1 MRYNPVISAVSLLI
15 VFQSITATA
24 IAKDPPAT
32 AERFRIPLHFIQN
45 AGQWDAEVKYGVIRG
60 MEKAAFTK
68 DGIALWRPLRR
79 STVLPT
85 LEVTAN
91 ATPIPGDGLLERLDL
106 RFVNPSKD
114 MYIEGLGERYEA
126 TQIYRG
132 SDSAMWR
139 TNIPGF
145 TGIRYAN
152 VWPGV
157 DIEYSENGDRFQQR
171 IVLHPG
177 ANPADIRFEG
187 ADVILDDMI
196 TGMREDGDIYVE
208 RGNAT
213 MGSGIR
219 YRPYRNFFDRRREIA
234 TEFNTFFGGNGMDEI
249 VGFDIDQRGY
259 IHLYMQTASSDLPV
273 SAAQQANLRGDYD
286 MFHACLKSDA
296 QAIHFATY
304 IGGSLNELRGLLAV
318 GTELS
323 RSMMSCDNDNNA
335 HMMCNAQ
342 SLDFPI
348 TANALQPVRPA
359 QPSWHWSRSSQ
370 WQHFS
375 VPVLFKLDTAGLLIS
390 STWLGGPGALMAAEL
405 TVDAQGNTILLA
417 ETDGV
422 QWCVTPGTIQDTL
435 DTIPVYLPDGR
446 RWWPQS
452 VILVKINS
460 THDSVVAGTYIIDG
474 EGQQHYI
481 QGWRMFLQT
490 DKEGSILLA
499 IEGLTELLEKP
510 PPKVRSWPAGE
521 SNNRAFLM
529 KINHDLTAHY
539 YATPISNIE
548 VEDLSIGED
557 GSVILVGQA
566 GVLPL
571 INPLESRNTM
581 SCIMRYP
588 PTGGEPA
595 FVTYNPIPFSLAPQV
610 RITPCN
616 EILVFGRTRTTNYP
630 FVNPLD
636 TINQYESEYM
646 LVLDYDGTEIRH
658 FGYWHLDEKY
668 IKRGHVKWGAY
679 RNYSHLDAGNN
690 LTVYSELKSI
700 NKDSVT
706 MFNAIQPLYGNDAEG
721 FLFRTRV
728 PGCELLS
735 CGLNVA
741 DTVFKYNDPALI
753 HPRYLD
759 VSTELLNIDPAIDA
773 GGIECQIS
781 LPKGL
786 VLDPDTQRARIALGD
801 MRLRPGDRH
810 TVRWR
815 VRVDDAAF
823 DTSGAWI
830 DVVTYYFDADRMRG
844 TPSVIT
850 CDAYINFA
858 RRDRFVPEAPCAVTA
873 PDSLSVLG
881 DNYDP
886 TPFPVSLTVNNSGS
900 GPITFA
906 RFSMNFGDG
915 MYLFPVPAGGKYA
928 PGATIPPG
936 GSHTVNWQARAL
948 RRPMPRDVRIF
959 CMGEDPVGNPLSLCD
974 ATVHVPAMPMQCMA
988 FGTQNI
994 TVNPETGAITPD
1006 PAEVLLELRSVI
1018 DSALLDINV
1027 WLDLS
1032 ACRHLSLPMADY
1044 GRGPLRMIQ
1053 NDIDT
1058 LRWQLGLASNPVGTA
1073 TDTLYF
1079 RITGG
1084 GGRWSTL
1091 CMLPVRITMLLGGA
1105 ECALYGP
1112 GSVPE
1117 SQVLQR
1123 TPVTI
1128 DYSLRNT
1135 GTVALDAR
1143 RVDLTIPGG
1152 SGLLALDPLSRTLS
1166 LLSPGDSLTEQW
1178 KLRPLA
1184 LRASR
1189 NVTLEAFTWGLKR
1202 DGTGD
1207 SLLAVCT
1214 HDMHI
1219 PGIEGLL
1226 CDITTLDTVRF
1237 VRDPLGYDPDPVPVT
1252 MELRNILDTPE
1263 TGIEAEIDLTAAPR
1277 FELATGETAIKT
1289 LASIDSNS
1297 AAQLQWLLRPLPGS
1311 ATEAQHITIRYRSLE
1326 QGDWKEC
1333 MTSIIVEEWPPV
1345 KTTHCVVSG
1354 HDSLHADQA
1363 YERII
1368 PEPFEISY
1376 TASNTGTVALRNCA
1390 ATITLPPEFE
1400 LVSDSA
1406 TLSFGELR
1414 PGDGNT
1420 RWWTLKTTPALA
1432 DFGAYPVNFT
1442 WYSDEQG
1449 SASGCDHTVHVLRD
1463 ASSGIVFTP
1472 LHLHFEAEQND
1483 PLPAAQH
1490 VQLWTGGGLS
1500 MPWTAQGGQWW
1511 LNADPV
1517 SGDHAARIAVQPNS
1531 TALPFGLH
1539 ATALTIAGQA
1549 PNLPRD
1555 VAVTY
1560 RISGLVGVAPSNSIT
1575 TFGLGPVWPQPVPLN
1590 GEARISINV
1599 PPGEYV
1605 RLALYDALGR
1615 EVAVVKEGVMPEAD
1629 PVLRIAPAVLR
1640 VRPGMY
1646 FIRMIGAGAQA
1657 VRAVV
1662 VR

>member
-1 MRYNPVISAVSLLI
+1 
-15 VFQSITATA
+15 
-24 IAKDPPAT
+24 
-32 AERFRIPLHFIQN
+32 
-45 AGQWDAEVKYGVIRG
+45 
-60 MEKAAFTK
+60 
-68 DGIALWRPLRR
+68 
-79 STVLPT
+79 
-85 LEVTAN
+85 
-91 ATPIPGDGLLERLDL
+91 
-106 RFVNPSKD
+106 

-132 SDSAMWR
+132 NDSSMWR
-139 TNIPGF
+139 TNIPSF

-152 VWPGV
+152 VWPGI
-157 DIEYSENGDRFQQR
+157 DIEYSEKGDRFQQC

-177 ANPADIRFEG
+177 ANPADILFEG

-196 TGMREDGDIYVE
+196 TGMREHGDIYVE
-208 RGNAT
+208 RSNAT

-219 YRPYRNFFDRRREIA
+219 YRPYRNFLDRRREIA
-234 TEFNTFFGGNGMDEI
+234 TEFNTFFGGNGTEDIAGLDLDEN
-249 VGFDIDQRGY
+249 GN
-259 IHLYMQTASSDLPV
+259 IHFLLITASTDLPLRSEIQSILKGDTDFYHICL
-273 SAAQQANLRGDYD
+273 SADGRHLRFG
-286 MFHACLKSDA
+286 
-296 QAIHFATY
+296 TY
-304 IGGSLNELRGLLAV
+304 IGGDLSELRGLLH
-318 GTELS
+318 GNTDLS
-323 RSMMSCDNDNNA
+323 YSMMRCGTGGVVNIL
-335 HMMCNAQ
+335 CNTQ
-342 SLDFPI
+342 SHDFPI
-348 TANALQPVRPA
+348 LIDALQGTRPQMDTWYQSTVTTIVQLNA
-359 QPSWHWSRSSQ
+359 NGKLRRSS
-370 WQHFS
+370 
-375 VPVLFKLDTAGLLIS
+375 
-390 STWLGGPGALMAAEL
+390 WLGGPGALTGGEL
-405 TVDAQGNTILLA
+405 SVDSDGNIIIYG
-417 ETDGV
+417 EIDGS
-422 QWCVTPGTIQDTL
+422 QWYITPGTVL
-435 DTIPVYLPDGR
+435 DSIDHIPMYWPDGTR
-446 RWWPQS
+446 MWPRS
-452 VILVKINS
+452 AILIKI
-460 THDSVVAGTYIIDG
+460 DSSMDAIIAGTYIFDG
-474 EGQQHYI
+474 EGNFQAI
-481 QGWRMFLQT
+481 P
-490 DKEGSILLA
+490 EGVRILCDHENNIIVYA
-499 IEGLTELLEKP
+499 GHCELLRTP
-510 PPKVRSWPAGE
+510 LPKINNWPAG
-521 SNNRAFLM
+521 NGIGGRFLL
-529 KINHDLTAHY
+529 KLDDKLQRYIFSTEIPGPFSEGV
-539 YATPISNIE
+539 TVGP
-548 VEDLSIGED
+548 D
-557 GSVILVGQA
+557 GSIILA
-566 GVLPL
+566 GSIERLDSTIL
-571 INPLESRNTM
+571 INPLERLFTGGY
-581 SCIMRYP
+581 ILRYP
-588 PTGGEPA
+588 PFGGEPV
-595 FVTYNPIPFSLAPQV
+595 FLTYNPAAMPSQKSNLNV
-610 RITPCN
+610 SVSSCN
-616 EILVFGRTRTTNYP
+616 EIVLFGQTLRGKFPFTNAA
-630 FVNPLD
+630 D
-636 TINQYESEYM
+636 TFNLYQSEYI
-646 LVLDYDGTEIRH
+646 LTLDYDGNEIRYG
-658 FGYWHLDEKY
+658 GYWHMDEKY
-668 IKRGHVKWGAY
+668 AKRGIVHWGPVPTTHAK
-679 RNYSHLDAGNN
+679 SVHFLLDGNDN
-690 LTVYSELKSI
+690 LLGLGQITES

-706 MFNAIQPLYGNDAEG
+706 MFSTFQPLYAGGTTDA

-801 MRLRPGDRH
+801 LRLRPGDRH

-823 DTSGAWI
+823 DTSGAWL

-858 RRDRFVPEAPCAVTA
+858 RRDRFEPEVPCAVTA

-886 TPFPVSLTVNNSGS
+886 TPFPVSLTVNNTGS

-928 PGATIPPG
+928 PGATVPPG

-948 RRPMPRDVRIF
+948 RRPVARDVRIF

-994 TVNPETGAITPD
+994 TVNPETGAITPN

-1027 WLDLS
+1027 WLDMS
-1032 ACRHLSLPMADY
+1032 GCRHLSLPMADY

-1053 NDIDT
+1053 NDVDT

-1123 TPVTI
+1123 TPVII

-1166 LLSPGDSLTEQW
+1166 PLSPGDSLTEQW

-1207 SLLAVCT
+1207 SLLAMCT

-1219 PGIEGLL
+1219 PGIDGLL

-1237 VRDPLGYDPDPVPVT
+1237 IRDELRYDPDPVPVT
-1252 MELRNILDTPE
+1252 MELRNILDTDRRRDRSGDRSHRRPALR
-1263 TGIEAEIDLTAAPR
+1263 TRNRRDRDQNPRLHRQQQRRATAMAAAATAGLRSRKHRISPSATAPLSKANGRSACHDHRRSMAPCTDNALRCLRSRLAPR
-1277 FELATGETAIKT
+1277 RSGLRTHHPRAFR
-1289 LASIDSNS
+1289 N
-1297 AAQLQWLLRPLPGS
+1297 LLHR
-1311 ATEAQHITIRYRSLE
+1311 H
-1326 QGDWKEC
+1326 
-1333 MTSIIVEEWPPV
+1333 
-1345 KTTHCVVSG
+1345 
-1354 HDSLHADQA
+1354 
-1363 YERII
+1363 
-1368 PEPFEISY
+1368 
-1376 TASNTGTVALRNCA
+1376 NTGTVALRNCA
-1390 ATITLPPEFE
+1390 ATIILPPEFE

-1414 PGDGNT
+1414 PGHSNT

-1449 SASGCDHTVHVLRD
+1449 SASGCDHTVHVLKD

-1531 TALPFGLH
+1531 TALPVGLH

-1549 PNLPRD
+1549 PNLPKD

-1560 RISGLVGVAPSNSIT
+1560 EITGLLDVGRRAAAR
-1575 TFGLGPVWPQPVPLN
+1575 LYEMGPVWPQPVPLN
-1590 GEARISINV
+1590 GEARISLNV

-1605 RLALYDALGR
+1605 RITLYDALGR
-1615 EVAVVKEGVMPEAD
+1615 EVAVLREGVLPEAD
-1629 PVLRIAPAVLR
+1629 PVLRIVPSALR
-1640 VRPGMY
+1640 MQPGMY
-1646 FIRMIGAGAQA
+1646 FIRMISAGGQA

-1662 VR
+1662 VRP

>member
-1 MRYNPVISAVSLLI
+1 MCGNLL
-15 VFQSITATA
+15 FL
-24 IAKDPPAT
+24 
-32 AERFRIPLHFIQN
+32 F
-45 AGQWDAEVKYGVIRG
+45 
-60 MEKAAFTK
+60 
-68 DGIALWRPLRR
+68 
-79 STVLPT
+79 
-85 LEVTAN
+85 
-91 ATPIPGDGLLERLDL
+91 
-106 RFVNPSKD
+106 
-114 MYIEGLGERYEA
+114 
-126 TQIYRG
+126 
-132 SDSAMWR
+132 
-139 TNIPGF
+139 
-145 TGIRYAN
+145 
-152 VWPGV
+152 
-157 DIEYSENGDRFQQR
+157 
-171 IVLHPG
+171 
-177 ANPADIRFEG
+177 
-187 ADVILDDMI
+187 
-196 TGMREDGDIYVE
+196 
-208 RGNAT
+208 
-213 MGSGIR
+213 
-219 YRPYRNFFDRRREIA
+219 
-234 TEFNTFFGGNGMDEI
+234 
-249 VGFDIDQRGY
+249 
-259 IHLYMQTASSDLPV
+259 DLP
-273 SAAQQANLRGDYD
+273 
-286 MFHACLKSDA
+286 
-296 QAIHFATY
+296 
-304 IGGSLNELRGLLAV
+304 
-318 GTELS
+318 
-323 RSMMSCDNDNNA
+323 
-335 HMMCNAQ
+335 
-342 SLDFPI
+342 
-348 TANALQPVRPA
+348 
-359 QPSWHWSRSSQ
+359 
-370 WQHFS
+370 
-375 VPVLFKLDTAGLLIS
+375 
-390 STWLGGPGALMAAEL
+390 LG
-405 TVDAQGNTILLA
+405 I
-417 ETDGV
+417 
-422 QWCVTPGTIQDTL
+422 
-435 DTIPVYLPDGR
+435 
-446 RWWPQS
+446 
-452 VILVKINS
+452 
-460 THDSVVAGTYIIDG
+460 
-474 EGQQHYI
+474 
-481 QGWRMFLQT
+481 
-490 DKEGSILLA
+490 
-499 IEGLTELLEKP
+499 
-510 PPKVRSWPAGE
+510 
-521 SNNRAFLM
+521 
-529 KINHDLTAHY
+529 
-539 YATPISNIE
+539 
-548 VEDLSIGED
+548 
-557 GSVILVGQA
+557 
-566 GVLPL
+566 
-571 INPLESRNTM
+571 
-581 SCIMRYP
+581 
-588 PTGGEPA
+588 
-595 FVTYNPIPFSLAPQV
+595 
-610 RITPCN
+610 
-616 EILVFGRTRTTNYP
+616 
-630 FVNPLD
+630 
-636 TINQYESEYM
+636 
-646 LVLDYDGTEIRH
+646 
-658 FGYWHLDEKY
+658 
-668 IKRGHVKWGAY
+668 
-679 RNYSHLDAGNN
+679 
-690 LTVYSELKSI
+690 
-700 NKDSVT
+700 KDSIST
-706 MFNAIQPLYGNDAEG
+706 FNAFQPNYAGGTTDA

-728 PGCELLS
+728 PGCELLT
-735 CGLNVA
+735 CGLSVA

-753 HPRYLD
+753 HPRLLD

-801 MRLRPGDRH
+801 LRLRPGDRH

-823 DTSGAWI
+823 DTTGAWL

-858 RRDRFVPEAPCAVTA
+858 RRDRFVPEVPCAVTA

-881 DNYDP
+881 ENYDP
-886 TPFPVSLTVNNSGS
+886 TPFPVSLTVNNTGT

-928 PGATIPPG
+928 PGATVPPG

-948 RRPMPRDVRIF
+948 RRPVARDVRIY

-1053 NDIDT
+1053 NDVDT

-1123 TPVTI
+1123 APVTI

-1143 RVDLTIPGG
+1143 RVDLAIPGG

-1166 LLSPGDSLTEQW
+1166 PLSPGDSLAEQW

-1202 DGTGD
+1202 DGTDD
-1207 SLLAVCT
+1207 SLLAMCT

-1219 PGIEGLL
+1219 PGIDGMR

-1237 VRDPLGYDPDPVPVT
+1237 IREELRYDPDPVPVT

-1311 ATEAQHITIRYRSLE
+1311 ATEAQHLTIRYRSLE

-1333 MTSIIVEEWPPV
+1333 AASVIIAAWPQV
-1345 KTTHCVVSG
+1345 QATHCVVSG

-1376 TASNTGTVALRNCA
+1376 TATNTGTVALHNCA

-1414 PGDGNT
+1414 PGDSNT

-1449 SASGCDHTVHVLRD
+1449 STTGCDHTVYVLKD

-1472 LHLHFEAEQND
+1472 LHLHFEAKQND
-1483 PLPAAQH
+1483 PLPAAQYI
-1490 VQLWTGGGLS
+1490 QLWTGGGLS

-1539 ATALTIAGQA
+1539 ATNLTIAGQA
-1549 PNLPRD
+1549 PNLPKD

-1560 RISGLVGVAPSNSIT
+1560 RITGLVGVESGASPAA
-1575 TFGLGPVWPQPVPLN
+1575 FGLGPVWPQPVPLN

-1599 PPGEYV
+1599 PAGEYV
-1605 RLALYDALGR
+1605 RIMLYDALGR
-1615 EVAVVKEGVMPEAD
+1615 ELAVVKEGVLSESD
-1629 PVLRIAPAVLR
+1629 AVLR
-1640 VRPGMY
+1640 VAPSVLRLRAGMY
-1646 FIRMIGAGAQA
+1646 FIRMIGAWGVETPGRASVRA
-1657 VRAVV
+1657 SVRAVV